1 MQTQGDSM
9 DAKTLN
15 RRHLCKAM
23 VVMALVG
30 ISNPLK
36 KLGAEE
42 RVPMPD
48 SSLLAKGKQTNK
60 PEGLVCI
67 LRRRSADDCV
77 TFLREAGT
85 VK

>member
-1 MQTQGDSM
+1 M
-9 DAKTLN
+9 DANTLN

-30 ISNPLK
+30 ISSPLK

-42 RVPMPD
+42 RVPIPD
-48 SSLLAKGKQTNK
+48 SSLLAKGKQKNK

-67 LRRRSADDCV
+67 LRRRSPDDCV
-77 TFLREAGT
+77 TFLKDAGT
-85 VK
+85 SK

>member
-1 MQTQGDSM
+1 M
-9 DAKTLN
+9 DAQTMN

-30 ISNPLK
+30 ISSPLK

-48 SSLLAKGKQTNK
+48 SSLLAKGKQNTK

-67 LRRRSADDCV
+67 LRRRSSDDWV
-77 TFLREAGT
+77 TFLRAVGT
-85 VK
+85 AK